1 MRGLDEKGVRNVKFI
16 VVERKH
22 GREEEDSRVWGL
34 GRERERERS
43 FFNEWMTNGHR
54 VTAHRMEWSS

>member
-22 GREEEDSRVWGL
+22 GREEEDSGVWGF
-34 GRERERERS
+34 GRERESESVFS
-43 FFNEWMTNGHR
+43 FFFLYR
-54 VTAHRMEWSS
+54 R